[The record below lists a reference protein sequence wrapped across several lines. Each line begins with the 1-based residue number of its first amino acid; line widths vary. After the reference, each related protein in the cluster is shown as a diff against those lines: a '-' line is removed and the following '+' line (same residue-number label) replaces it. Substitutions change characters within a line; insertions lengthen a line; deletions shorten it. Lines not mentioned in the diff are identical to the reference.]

1 MNIKFILAG
10 VVLRVQQISRAVG
23 FTGPSHSQANAK
35 PSSPAGG
42 MSETRAHFGKAGL
55 HCDMGSDS
63 VIATPK
69 RRRQTLIA
77 PKIESLPLE
86 PGRPDVVRVMNQRRW
101 LTVKETSARFPCFS
115 EKSLRH
121 LIAQAEAYAKYPK
134 AGLRSNGMIDCIVRP
149 AGQRKIVIDATKF
162 ESWLASG
169 AVAPRNAV
177 PAKGFQQSVE
187 RPS

>member
-86 PGRPDVVRVMNQRRW
+86 QRRW

-169 AVAPRNAV
+169 AVPPRNAV

>member
-1 MNIKFILAG
+1 MNIKNILAG
-10 VVLRVQQISRAVG
+10 VAISVKQISRAFD
-23 FTGPSHSQANAK
+23 FTGHSHSQSNAK
-35 PSSPAGG
+35 PSSPVSG

-55 HCDMGSDS
+55 RGDMGSDS
-63 VIATPK
+63 AMATPK

-86 PGRPDVVRVMNQRRW
+86 QRRW

-162 ESWLASG
+162 EAWLASG

-187 RPS
+187 LP

>member
-1 MNIKFILAG
+1 MNIKNILAG
-10 VVLRVQQISRAVG
+10 VALRVQQISRAVG
-23 FTGPSHSQANAK
+23 FTGQSHSQANAK
-35 PSSPAGG
+35 PSPPEDGVSK
-42 MSETRAHFGKAGL
+42 TRSNFGKAAL
-55 HCDMGSDS
+55 RDNIGSDS
-63 VIATPK
+63 AVGAPK
-69 RRRQTLIA
+69 RPRHTLSV
-77 PKIESLPLE
+77 PKIELLPLE
-86 PGRPDVVRVMNQRRW
+86 QQRW

-149 AGQRKIVIDATKF
+149 AGQRKIVIDAKKF
-162 ESWLASG
+162 ETWIASG

-177 PAKGFQQSVE
+177 PANGFQQSVE

>member
-1 MNIKFILAG
+1 MNIKNILAR
-10 VVLRVQQISRAVG
+10 VALRVQQISRAVG
-23 FTGPSHSQANAK
+23 FTGQSHSQANAK

-42 MSETRAHFGKAGL
+42 MSETSAHIGKVGL
-55 HCDMGSDS
+55 RDDMGSDF
-63 VIATPK
+63 VIAAPK
-69 RRRQTLIA
+69 RRRQTLSV
-77 PKIESLPLE
+77 PKIELLPLE
-86 PGRPDVVRVMNQRRW
+86 QRRW
-101 LTVKETSARFPCFS
+101 LTVKETAARFPCFS

-162 ESWLASG
+162 EAWLASG
-169 AVAPRNAV
+169 AVAPRNVA
-177 PAKGFQQSVE
+177 PAKGHQQSVE

>member
-1 MNIKFILAG
+1 MNIKNILTG
-10 VVLRVQQISRAVG
+10 VAHRVRQISRAVR
-23 FTGPSHSQANAK
+23 FTGQSHIQANAK
-35 PSSPAGG
+35 PSAAAADL
-42 MSETRAHFGKAGL
+42 SEIRSAFGKARSRGE
-55 HCDMGSDS
+55 MGSDS
-63 VIATPK
+63 VIAAPK
-69 RRRQTLIA
+69 RRRKTSNA
-77 PKIESLPLE
+77 PKIELLPLE
-86 PGRPDVVRVMNQRRW
+86 QRRW
-101 LTVKETSARFPCFS
+101 LTIKETSARFPCFS

-121 LIAQAEAYAKYPK
+121 LIAQAEACAKYPK

-162 ESWLASG
+162 EAWLASG

>member
-86 PGRPDVVRVMNQRRW
+86 QRRW

-121 LIAQAEAYAKYPK
+121 CSSR
-134 AGLRSNGMIDCIVRP
+134 GLREIPESGFAIQRDDRLHRP
-149 AGQRKIVIDATKF
+149 TSRATQD
-162 ESWLASG
+162 
-169 AVAPRNAV
+169 RH
-177 PAKGFQQSVE
+177 
-187 RPS
+187 

>member
-1 MNIKFILAG
+1 MNIKNILAG
-10 VVLRVQQISRAVG
+10 VALRVQQISRAAG
-23 FTGPSHSQANAK
+23 FTGQSHSQANAK
-35 PSSPAGG
+35 PSAPMAD
-42 MSETRAHFGKAGL
+42 MPETRAHFGKASL
-55 HCDMGSDS
+55 RDNIGSDS

-77 PKIESLPLE
+77 PKIESPPLE
-86 PGRPDVVRVMNQRRW
+86 QRRW

-162 ESWLASG
+162 EAWLASG

-187 RPS
+187 RPA